1 MGRSLWSK
9 LALIIGVVVASG
21 GGLWFVSPKYH
32 KVGEPVRV
40 GDLEIK
46 CERARYMAV
55 RREDGSAIGDD
66 LRLAVV
72 FSVRNVGQSPIFCE
86 PQFFA
91 RTAFANPLD
100 VEPDSADA
108 AGDGTRKPITPG
120 GSVLAYAV
128 VSAFLDQRE
137 TINVGGEFTV
147 DRAGNRRSA
156 WFAVPLMSTRDAID
170 EMRERRH
177 SPAYPRQRLI
187 AFGDN

>member
-1 MGRSLWSK
+1 MSRSIYAK
-9 LALIIGVVVASG
+9 LALILGTVAAGAG
-21 GGLWFVSPKYH
+21 GSWLTLPKYH
-32 KVGEPVRV
+32 KICEPVRI

-46 CERARYMAV
+46 CERARYAIV
-55 RREDGSAIGDD
+55 RRVDGSAIGDD

-72 FSVRNVGQSPIFCE
+72 FSVRNVGQSHVFCE

-91 RTAFANPLD
+91 RTAFANPLE

-108 AGDGTRKPITPG
+108 AGDGTRKVIAPG

-147 DRAGNRRSA
+147 DHTGQRRSA

-187 AFGDN
+187 TFGDN